1 MSYSAK
7 GTTQTPNVDPRP
19 KLLLQL
25 KGIVKAFAGVQA
37 LKGVDFD
44 LRAGE
49 VHALM
54 GENGAGKSTL
64 MKILFGVQPP
74 DSGTIEIDGHGEV
87 AIDDPRHALALGV
100 GLVSQEPSL
109 VPQLD
114 VAQNIFLG
122 QTDALSV
129 VKRAEFQAKAK
140 EILKPLA
147 PRLSVTTRVST
158 LGMAELQVVEI
169 ARTLARGAKIIGFD
183 EPTSSLTPAERDGL
197 FALIRQ
203 LKNSGKGIIYISH
216 RIPEVYAISDR
227 VTVLRDGLVVANRA
241 TSDVSPDELI
251 NLIAGRRLADE
262 LHHPIKVG
270 AGRGGTEALRLE
282 GVCTAGKLYDV
293 NLTVRPGEIFG
304 LAGLIGSGRTELVR
318 CIFGADRKDAGTIYV
333 NGKPLDIQRPSD
345 AKAASIALIPED
357 RRKQA
362 LVPVMDVERNFGLA
376 NYGQYA
382 PSGFLRLKKR
392 RKDIDR
398 YIEEMAIRPRRAGVR
413 IRNLSGGNQQKV
425 VIARWLQSGARI
437 FLFDEPTRG
446 IDVGAKFEIHE
457 LMRRLA
463 KDGCALLVISS
474 ELPEVLALCDRIG
487 IMREGR
493 LVNTFDDCS
502 ELNEDLLMKYASGE
516 VALV

>member
-1 MSYSAK
+1 M
-7 GTTQTPNVDPRP
+7 QIPNVASPSKP
-19 KLLLQL
+19 LLQL
-25 KGIVKAFAGVQA
+25 RSIAKAFAGVQA

-64 MKILFGVQPP
+64 MKILFGVQRP
-74 DSGTIEIDGHGEV
+74 DSGTIELEGIGEV
-87 AIDDPRHALALGV
+87 SIDDPRHALALGV

-122 QTDALSV
+122 QTEALGV
-129 VKRAEFQAKAK
+129 VPRSQFQAKAR

-147 PRLSVTTRVST
+147 PRLPVTARVGS

-169 ARTLARGAKIIGFD
+169 ARTLARGGKIIGFD
-183 EPTSSLTPAERDGL
+183 EPTSSLTPTERDGL

-216 RIPEVYAISDR
+216 RIPEVYAIADR
-227 VTVLRDGLVVANRA
+227 VTVLRDGRVVANSA
-241 TSDVSPDELI
+241 TSEVSPDELI
-251 NLIAGRRLADE
+251 NMIAGRRLAEE
-262 LHHPIKVG
+262 LQHTAKP
-270 AGRGGTEALRLE
+270 AARSGGTEALRLN
-282 GVCTAGKLYDV
+282 GVSAAGKLHDI
-293 NLTVRPGEIFG
+293 NLALRTGEIFG
-304 LAGLIGSGRTELVR
+304 LAGLVGSGRTELAR
-318 CIFGADRKDAGTIYV
+318 CIFGADRKDAGTVYI
-333 NGKPLDIQRPSD
+333 NGNPVDLRQPSD
-345 AKAASIALIPED
+345 AKAAGIALIPED

-362 LVPVMDVERNFGLA
+362 LVPGMDVERNFGLA
-376 NYGQYA
+376 NYRQYA
-382 PSGFLRLKKR
+382 PSGFLRLKQR
-392 RKDIDR
+392 RQDIER
-398 YIEEMAIRPRRAGVR
+398 YVEEMSIRPRRAGVR

-425 VIARWLQSGARI
+425 IIARWLQSGARI

-474 ELPEVLALCDRIG
+474 ELPEILALCDRIG
-487 IMREGR
+487 VMRGGR
-493 LVNTFDDCS
+493 LVQTIDDCS
-502 ELNEDLLMKYASGE
+502 NLTEDLLMKYASGE
-516 VALV
+516 VTRS

>member
-1 MSYSAK
+1 M
-7 GTTQTPNVDPRP
+7 QIPNVTSSSKP
-19 KLLLQL
+19 LLQL
-25 KGIVKAFAGVQA
+25 RSIAKAFAGVQA

-64 MKILFGVQPP
+64 MKILFGVQRP
-74 DSGTIEIDGHGEV
+74 DSGTIELEGIGEV
-87 AIDDPRHALALGV
+87 SIDDPRHALALGV

-122 QTDALSV
+122 QTEALGV
-129 VKRAEFQAKAK
+129 VPRSQFQAKAR

-147 PRLSVTTRVST
+147 PRLPVTARVGS

-169 ARTLARGAKIIGFD
+169 ARTLARGGKIIGFD
-183 EPTSSLTPAERDGL
+183 EPTSSLTPTERDGL

-203 LKNSGKGIIYISH
+203 LKSSGKGIIYISH
-216 RIPEVYAISDR
+216 RIPEVYAIADR
-227 VTVLRDGLVVANRA
+227 VTVLRDGRVVANSA
-241 TSDVSPDELI
+241 TSEVSPDELI
-251 NLIAGRRLADE
+251 NMIAGRRLAEE
-262 LHHPIKVG
+262 LQHTAKP
-270 AGRGGTEALRLE
+270 AARSGGTEALRLN
-282 GVCTAGKLYDV
+282 GVSAAGKLHDI
-293 NLTVRPGEIFG
+293 NLTLRTGEIFG
-304 LAGLIGSGRTELVR
+304 LAGLVGSGRTELAR
-318 CIFGADRKDAGTIYV
+318 CIFGADRKDAGSVYI
-333 NGKPLDIQRPSD
+333 NGKPVDLRQPSD
-345 AKAASIALIPED
+345 GKAAGIALIPED

-362 LVPVMDVERNFGLA
+362 LVPGMDVERNFGLA
-376 NYGQYA
+376 NYRQYA
-382 PSGFLRLKKR
+382 PTGFLRLKQR
-392 RKDIDR
+392 RQDIQR
-398 YIEEMAIRPRRAGVR
+398 YVEEMSIRPRRAGVR

-425 VIARWLQSGARI
+425 IIARWLQSGARI

-474 ELPEVLALCDRIG
+474 ELPEILALCDRIG
-487 IMREGR
+487 VMRGGR
-493 LVNTFDDCS
+493 LVRTIDDCS
-502 ELNEDLLMKYASGE
+502 NLTEDLLMKYASGE
-516 VALV
+516 VTRS

>member
-1 MSYSAK
+1 M
-7 GTTQTPNVDPRP
+7 QIPNVTSPSKP
-19 KLLLQL
+19 LLQL
-25 KGIVKAFAGVQA
+25 RSIAKAFAGVQA

-64 MKILFGVQPP
+64 MKILFGVQRP
-74 DSGTIEIDGHGEV
+74 DSGTIELEGIGEV
-87 AIDDPRHALALGV
+87 SIDDPRHALALGV

-122 QTDALSV
+122 QTEALGV
-129 VKRAEFQAKAK
+129 VPRSQFQAKAR

-147 PRLSVTTRVST
+147 PRLPVTARVGS

-169 ARTLARGAKIIGFD
+169 ARTLARGGKIIGFD
-183 EPTSSLTPAERDGL
+183 EPTSSLTPTERDGL

-203 LKNSGKGIIYISH
+203 LKSSGKGIIYISH
-216 RIPEVYAISDR
+216 RIPEVYAIADR
-227 VTVLRDGLVVANRA
+227 VTVLRDGRVVANRA
-241 TSDVSPDELI
+241 TSEVSPDELI
-251 NLIAGRRLADE
+251 NMIAGRRLAEE
-262 LHHPIKVG
+262 LQHTAKP
-270 AGRGGTEALRLE
+270 AARSGGTEALRLN
-282 GVCTAGKLYDV
+282 GVSAAGKLHDI
-293 NLTVRPGEIFG
+293 NLTLRTGEIFG
-304 LAGLIGSGRTELVR
+304 LAGLVGSGRTELAR
-318 CIFGADRKDAGTIYV
+318 CIFGADRKDAGSVYV
-333 NGKPLDIQRPSD
+333 NGRPLDLRQPSD
-345 AKAASIALIPED
+345 AKAAGIALIPED

-362 LVPVMDVERNFGLA
+362 LVPGMDVERNFGLA
-376 NYGQYA
+376 NYRQYA
-382 PSGFLRLKKR
+382 PTGFLRLKQR
-392 RKDIDR
+392 RQDIQR
-398 YIEEMAIRPRRAGVR
+398 YVEEMSIRPRRAGVR

-425 VIARWLQSGARI
+425 IIARWLQSGARI

-474 ELPEVLALCDRIG
+474 ELPEILALCDRIG
-487 IMREGR
+487 VMRGGR
-493 LVNTFDDCS
+493 LVQIIDDCS
-502 ELNEDLLMKYASGE
+502 NLTEDLLMKYASGE
-516 VALV
+516 VTRS

>member
-1 MSYSAK
+1 M
-7 GTTQTPNVDPRP
+7 QMPNIDSPP
-19 KLLLQL
+19 KMLLQL

-122 QTDALSV
+122 KTEALNV

-140 EILKPLA
+140 EILQPLA
-147 PRLSVTTRVST
+147 PRLSVTTKVSS
-158 LGMAELQVVEI
+158 LGMAEMQVVEI
-169 ARTLARGAKIIGFD
+169 ARTLARGANIIGFD

-216 RIPEVYAISDR
+216 RIPEVYAICDR
-227 VTVLRDGLVVANRA
+227 VTVLRDGQVVANRA
-241 TSDVSPDELI
+241 TREVDPDQLI
-251 NLIAGRRLADE
+251 NLIAGRRLAEE
-262 LHHPIKVG
+262 LNRQIKPSEVQVKI
-270 AGRGGTEALRLE
+270 EALRLE
-282 GVCTAGKLYDV
+282 GVSAAGKLRDI
-293 NLTVRPGEIFG
+293 NLTVHAGEIFG
-304 LAGLIGSGRTELVR
+304 LAGLVGSGRTELVR
-318 CIFGADRKDAGTIYV
+318 CIFGADRRDAGTIYV
-333 NGKPLDIQRPSD
+333 NGKPLNIQSSKD
-345 AKAASIALIPED
+345 AIAAGIALIPED

-362 LVPVMDVERNFGLA
+362 LVGVMDVERNFGLA
-376 NYGQYA
+376 NYRQYA
-382 PSGFLRLKKR
+382 PSGFLRLKQR
-392 RKDIDR
+392 RKDTER
-398 YIEEMAIRPRRAGVR
+398 YIEEMAIRPRRAGVK

-437 FLFDEPTRG
+437 LLFDEPTRG

-487 IMREGR
+487 IMRGGQ
-493 LVNTFDDCS
+493 LVSTFDDCS

-516 VALV
+516 VVLV

>member
-1 MSYSAK
+1 M
-7 GTTQTPNVDPRP
+7 QIPNVTSSSKP
-19 KLLLQL
+19 LLQL
-25 KGIVKAFAGVQA
+25 RSIAKAFAGVQA

-64 MKILFGVQPP
+64 MKILFGVQRP
-74 DSGTIEIDGHGEV
+74 DSGTIELEGIGEV
-87 AIDDPRHALALGV
+87 SIDDPRHALALGV

-122 QTDALSV
+122 QTEALGV
-129 VKRAEFQAKAK
+129 VPRSQFQAKAR

-147 PRLSVTTRVST
+147 PRLPVTARVGS

-169 ARTLARGAKIIGFD
+169 ARTLARGGKIIGFD
-183 EPTSSLTPAERDGL
+183 EPTSSLTPTERDGL

-216 RIPEVYAISDR
+216 RIPEVYAIADR
-227 VTVLRDGLVVANRA
+227 VTVLRDGRVVANSA
-241 TSDVSPDELI
+241 TSEVNPDELI
-251 NLIAGRRLADE
+251 NMIAGRRLAEE
-262 LHHPIKVG
+262 LQHTAKP
-270 AGRGGTEALRLE
+270 AARCGGTEALRLN
-282 GVCTAGKLYDV
+282 GVSAAGKLHDI
-293 NLTVRPGEIFG
+293 NLTLRTGEIFG
-304 LAGLIGSGRTELVR
+304 LAGLVGSGRTELVR
-318 CIFGADRKDAGTIYV
+318 CIFGADRKDAGSVYI
-333 NGKPLDIQRPSD
+333 NGNPVDLRQPSD
-345 AKAASIALIPED
+345 AKAAGIALIPED

-362 LVPVMDVERNFGLA
+362 LVPGMDVERNFGLA
-376 NYGQYA
+376 NYRQYA
-382 PSGFLRLKKR
+382 PTGFLRLKQR
-392 RKDIDR
+392 RQDIER
-398 YIEEMAIRPRRAGVR
+398 YVEEMSIRPRRAGVR

-425 VIARWLQSGARI
+425 IIARWLQSGARI

-474 ELPEVLALCDRIG
+474 ELPEILALCDRIG
-487 IMREGR
+487 VMRGGR
-493 LVNTFDDCS
+493 LVQTIDDCS
-502 ELNEDLLMKYASGE
+502 NLTEDLLMKYASGE
-516 VALV
+516 VTRS

>member
-1 MSYSAK
+1 M
-7 GTTQTPNVDPRP
+7 QIPNVTSPSKP
-19 KLLLQL
+19 LLQL
-25 KGIVKAFAGVQA
+25 RSIAKAFAGVQA

-64 MKILFGVQPP
+64 MKILFGVQRP
-74 DSGTIEIDGHGEV
+74 DSGTIELEGIGEV
-87 AIDDPRHALALGV
+87 SIDDPRHALALGV

-122 QTDALSV
+122 QTEALGV
-129 VKRAEFQAKAK
+129 VPRSQFQAKAR

-147 PRLSVTTRVST
+147 PRLPVTARVGS

-169 ARTLARGAKIIGFD
+169 ARTLARGGKIIGFD
-183 EPTSSLTPAERDGL
+183 EPTSSLTPTERDGL

-203 LKNSGKGIIYISH
+203 LKSSGKGIIYISH
-216 RIPEVYAISDR
+216 RIPEVYAIADR
-227 VTVLRDGLVVANRA
+227 VTVLRDGRVVANSA
-241 TSDVSPDELI
+241 TSEVSPDELI
-251 NLIAGRRLADE
+251 NMIAGRRLAEE
-262 LHHPIKVG
+262 LQHTAKP
-270 AGRGGTEALRLE
+270 AARSGGTEALRLN
-282 GVCTAGKLYDV
+282 GVSAAGKLHDI
-293 NLTVRPGEIFG
+293 NLTLRTGEIFG
-304 LAGLIGSGRTELVR
+304 LAGLVGSGRTELAR
-318 CIFGADRKDAGTIYV
+318 CIFGADRKDAGSVYI
-333 NGKPLDIQRPSD
+333 NGKPVDLRQPSD
-345 AKAASIALIPED
+345 GKAARIALIPED

-362 LVPVMDVERNFGLA
+362 LVPGMDVERNFGLA
-376 NYGQYA
+376 NYRQYA
-382 PSGFLRLKKR
+382 PTGFLRLKQR
-392 RKDIDR
+392 RQDIQR
-398 YIEEMAIRPRRAGVR
+398 YVEEMSIRPRRAGVR

-425 VIARWLQSGARI
+425 IIARWLQSGARI

-474 ELPEVLALCDRIG
+474 ELPEILALCDRIG
-487 IMREGR
+487 VMRGGR
-493 LVNTFDDCS
+493 LVRTIDDCS
-502 ELNEDLLMKYASGE
+502 NLNEDLLMKYASGE
-516 VALV
+516 VSRS